1 MPGLCGFDA
10 TRALRAN
17 GFDGVVFG
25 CTGNSL
31 QDDQN
36 MFLESG
42 VDAVFTKPIKLSKLV
57 DAIVDAL
64 RRSHNWPPSSP

>member
-17 GFDGVVFG
+17 GFDGFVFG

-42 VDAVFTKPIKLSKLV
+42 ADLVFIKPIPLAKLA
-57 DAIVDAL
+57 DAIVAGM
-64 RRSHNWPPSSP
+64 RRSRGGVK